1 MLWILLAIVAVSL
14 ISKYIL
20 YNPYYKK
27 NKEVQ
32 DEKQHPVRSKKSK
45 Q

>member
-1 MLWILLAIVAVSL
+1 MLWILLGIAIVSFV
-14 ISKYIL
+14 SKYIL

>member
-1 MLWILLAIVAVSL
+1 MLWFLLAIAVVSF

-27 NKEVQ
+27 KKEVQ
-32 DEKQHPVRSKKSK
+32 DEKQHPVHGKKSK
-45 Q
+45 

>member
-1 MLWILLAIVAVSL
+1 MLWILLGIAIVSFV
-14 ISKYIL
+14 SKYIL

-27 NKEVQ
+27 NKEVL
-32 DEKQHPVRSKKSK
+32 DEKQYPIYGKKSK